1 MYLICHLAYSPDH
14 LQYLIDQGCDAT
26 LPLLEDDIE
35 SYDISD
41 GNGTNLVLKNLLP
54 LLQKHQMRIIQH
66 GWHIHY
72 MLQLYV
78 YIMQLLNQKKVDSIN
93 KLRQ

>member
-41 GNGTNLVLKNLLP
+41 GNDRNKPSPEKLIAFPSITLDEDHSARVAYP
-54 LLQKHQMRIIQH
+54 LHVAIVC
-66 GWHIHY
+66 
-72 MLQLYV
+72 LYHAFNCS
-78 YIMQLLNQKKVDSIN
+78 Y
-93 KLRQ
+93 R